1 MDMILNIN
9 ITKVMKYLKIFH
21 TWRGDAEINK
31 QTKEKSTSLV
41 AFNKWRGLQGLQ
53 PNWVLAWEARS
64 LGH

>member
-41 AFNKWRGLQGLQ
+41 AFNK
-53 PNWVLAWEARS
+53 
-64 LGH
+64 